1 MKLTKC
7 SLLDGGSI
15 TWYEPPPVETTAD
28 DNVIRTYN
36 TSLVEGSTNVALSWS
51 FSLTRDLTFGF
62 VHLRF
67 GGVLVA
73 TVSQNGKSDPSVGF
87 KDRVNVT
94 WIPQKV
100 TLTIL
105 KVSTH
110 DDGEFSCEVSTIGG
124 GSKEWRR
131 KIKVTVLGEII
142 TYIVN

>member
-1 MKLTKC
+1 MQNVKKKDIFSVWHLKLTKC

-36 TSLVEGSTNVALSWS
+36 TSLVEGSTNVALNWS

-73 TVSQNGKSDPSVGF
+73 TVSQNGKSDISGF
-87 KDRVNVT
+87 
-94 WIPQKV
+94 Q
-100 TLTIL
+100 
-105 KVSTH
+105 
-110 DDGEFSCEVSTIGG
+110 G
-124 GSKEWRR
+124 
-131 KIKVTVLGEII
+131 
-142 TYIVN
+142 

>member
-36 TSLVEGSTNVALSWS
+36 TSLVEGSTNVALNWS
-51 FSLTRDLTFGF
+51 FILTQDLTFAFLQLRLGNDLF
-62 VHLRF
+62 V
-67 GGVLVA
+67 

-110 DDGEFSCEVSTIGG
+110 DDGGAV
-124 GSKEWRR
+124 K
-131 KIKVTVLGEII
+131 
-142 TYIVN
+142 